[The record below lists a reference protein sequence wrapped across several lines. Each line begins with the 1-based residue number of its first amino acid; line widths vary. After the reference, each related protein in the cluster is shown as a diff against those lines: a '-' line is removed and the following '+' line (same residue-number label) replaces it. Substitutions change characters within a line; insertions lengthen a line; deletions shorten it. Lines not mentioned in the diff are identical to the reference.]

1 MRRPDPSSRL
11 GTFAASTTGSVT
23 TAVALFA
30 VALLAL
36 LAFGILQMTGR
47 MQAPPLIFAVLGV
60 AVLAAGWDWL
70 RERRKAGKDR

>member
-1 MRRPDPSSRL
+1 MRNPDPSSRL
-11 GTFAASTTGSVT
+11 GAFARSSAGSVT

-36 LAFGILQMTGR
+36 AAFALLQATGR

-60 AVLAAGWDWL
+60 AVLAAGWDLL
-70 RERRKAGKDR
+70 RERRKGR